1 MSFRRGIR
9 SAGGIRE
16 RAHPVSS
23 PRSALR
29 MILLD
34 TNVISE
40 TQRQEPQARVLDW
53 LDAQALETLY
63 LSAITVAELREIA
76 QKLDRAEILPEADY
90 HLSFSDSVQLFREL
104 TPARL
109 VLLKHLK
116 KNGPQSIY
124 ELARQL
130 NRNYS
135 NVHTDVQKLTEHHL
149 IDKTE
154 DQQIFVPWDDVEI
167 HLSLSAVA

>member
-1 MSFRRGIR
+1 
-9 SAGGIRE
+9 
-16 RAHPVSS
+16 
-23 PRSALR
+23 

-124 ELARQL
+124 ALARQL

-149 IDKTE
+149 IDKME

>member
-1 MSFRRGIR
+1 
-9 SAGGIRE
+9 
-16 RAHPVSS
+16 
-23 PRSALR
+23 

-40 TQRQEPQARVLDW
+40 TQRREPHARVHDW
-53 LDAQALETLY
+53 LDAQALGTLY

-124 ELARQL
+124 AL
-130 NRNYS
+130 
-135 NVHTDVQKLTEHHL
+135 V
-149 IDKTE
+149 
-154 DQQIFVPWDDVEI
+154 
-167 HLSLSAVA
+167 

>member
-1 MSFRRGIR
+1 MTKAIISITSTSTLFGEMRG
-9 SAGGIRE
+9 
-16 RAHPVSS
+16 
-23 PRSALR
+23 
-29 MILLD
+29 
-34 TNVISE
+34 
-40 TQRQEPQARVLDW
+40 
-53 LDAQALETLY
+53 
-63 LSAITVAELREIA
+63 IA

-109 VLLKHLK
+109 VLLEHLK

-124 ELARQL
+124 ALAKQL

-135 NVHTDVQKLTEHHL
+135 NVHADVQKLTEHHL